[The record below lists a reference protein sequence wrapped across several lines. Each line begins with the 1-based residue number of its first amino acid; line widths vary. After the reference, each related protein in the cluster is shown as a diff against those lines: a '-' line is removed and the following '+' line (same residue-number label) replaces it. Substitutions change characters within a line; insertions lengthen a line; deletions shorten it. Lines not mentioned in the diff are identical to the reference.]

1 MVEEEEEEVDSFEK
15 QWTIVRQY
23 YTVWW
28 KKKKK
33 KREKKRI
40 QHPHR
45 YRGTN
50 ENKNPVNGGEA
61 EEPRQPLRE
70 SLFFS

>member
-28 KKKKK
+28 KKKK